1 MKKILYSILALAFLL
16 VACYREE
23 STEWFNQVNGN
34 HTLKAWI
41 ETSANTRTV
50 VNEENQ
56 VVWVNGDKIGV
67 YGDQGTVNSPFSFSK
82 ISSDGMAEFKGD
94 LKGGETPT
102 AVYYPYDENAAI
114 SGDELSLT
122 LPAEYDYSANCN
134 LPMIGVKQEDGTFRF
149 NHLCGLLRISVVGMP
164 KGTTQL
170 KITSKSS
177 DGTLPPSIAGNAVVQ
192 DIYES
197 GAKLTMAS
205 EQSHEIIITHQADTV
220 SGQTVFLVPM
230 PVGQYPLLS
239 VSLQSEDSL
248 YFEKESTLC
257 NIERAT
263 ILNMPEI
270 SLIPDFQFAADTEN
284 NELVLFDYKNN
295 AIVSYALKKNGLPER
310 MRVWNAEE
318 GSEEGNWSEIS
329 FNEDGTVESIMYDV
343 NHIMVFSNYRK
354 DLVDMAYYAD
364 GEITVYKEVVCDDI
378 DWDEYKQKIAE
389 GLADTRGFAEDWGAF
404 KNGLITFA
412 TKYSEEIALA
422 SSSLTCAASSLTGGL
437 ATVYACGGA
446 VKDWIIYFGK
456 KFDPEHAAE
465 WELLDD
471 LNSSFVL
478 LQFKNLIFA
487 KDLLKNFKDYVDFTK
502 KGYEFF
508 ELAGA
513 EVAEF
518 IQKALDELNNN
529 EIDIKVST
537 GGSYDITAT
546 SAVLYGRI
554 TGWNN
559 SSQGTLGFFYST
571 TDKDPVGGKTDVS
584 QLAGNTSDFTAD
596 NGVIE
601 YSGTFRTLKPN
612 STYYYRAFVIV
623 NGEII
628 LGEVK
633 NFTTEQ
639 TEIKVTTGKSYN
651 VTSNSGTICGEI
663 SGWSE
668 SFQGTLGFFYSKTD
682 KDPIGG
688 RADVTEVAKS
698 TSEFAVKENGII
710 SFEGNLELL
719 APNTIYYYRAFVSV
733 NGETI
738 LGEVLSFTT
747 SEASDFFELLSSPVY
762 DADKIYFPFR
772 LENAHD
778 LADTYSK
785 VKLLISREPQPT
797 EDNNIF
803 TYSGL
808 NYEFLSSPVFVNG
821 SGTYTLS
828 MPLDRIEFEW
838 GVTYYYTFCLEPW
851 YSNTHPTIYCETVG
865 SFTLETTSGD
875 VIDLGLSV
883 KWASHNLGAT
893 LPYEYGDLVGW
904 GDPTGKHVEDPMDY
918 EIGKRGDIYCY
929 YGYYKTDDT
938 WDDLKLRL
946 NISNTEWDVAKAQ
959 WGNGWRLP
967 TKDELSELLEK
978 CTWRR
983 IRYKGIDGQRVIG
996 PNNNDIFLP
1005 CAGVRYGENIG
1016 TVGETGY
1023 YWSGTAI
1030 DELFTNGAY
1039 ALEIGRMYKDDIDVY
1054 TTYFGRS
1061 VRPVR

>member
-34 HTLKAWI
+34 HTLKARI
-41 ETSANTRTV
+41 ETSENTRTAV
-50 VNEENQ
+50 DEENQ

-67 YGDQGTVNSPFSFSK
+67 FGDQGTVNSPFSFSE

-94 LKGGETPT
+94 LKGGETPV

-114 SGDELSLT
+114 SGEELSLT
-122 LPAEYDYSANCN
+122 LPMEYDYSANCN
-134 LPMIGVKQEDGTFRF
+134 LPMIGVEQEDATFRF

-170 KITSKSS
+170 KITSKSL
-177 DGTLPPSIAGNAVVQ
+177 DGTVPPSIAGNAVVQ
-192 DIYES
+192 DIHKN
-197 GAKLTMAS
+197 GAKLTMAP
-205 EQSHEIIITHQADTV
+205 EQSNEIIITHEADTV
-220 SGQTVFLVPM
+220 SGQTVFMVPL

-295 AIVSYALKKNGLPER
+295 AIVSYALKENGLPER

-389 GLADTRGFAEDWGAF
+389 GLADTRGFAKDRGAF
-404 KNGLITFA
+404 KNGLRNFA

-422 SSSLTCAASSLTGGL
+422 SSLLTCAASSLTGGF

-446 VKDWIIYFGK
+446 VRDWIIYFGK

-471 LNSSFVL
+471 LNSSYTL
-478 LQFKNLIFA
+478 LQFKNFIFA
-487 KDLLKNFKDYVDFTK
+487 KDLLKNFKDYVDFAK

-518 IQKALDELNNN
+518 IQMALDELNNN

-559 SSQGTLGFFYST
+559 SLQGTLGFFYST

-584 QLAGNTSDFTAD
+584 QLAGSTSDFTAD

-688 RADVTEVAKS
+688 RADVTEVTKS
-698 TSEFAVKENGII
+698 TSEFVVKENGII
-710 SFEGNLELL
+710 SFEGNMELL
-719 APNTIYYYRAFVSV
+719 APNTTYYYRAFVSV

-938 WDDLKLRL
+938 WDDFKLRL

-1016 TVGETGY
+1016 TVGERGY

-1030 DELFTNGAY
+1030 DELFTTGAY
-1039 ALEIGRMYKDDIDVY
+1039 ALGIGRMYKYDIDVY
-1054 TTYFGRS
+1054 TTYSGRS

>member
-295 AIVSYALKKNGLPER
+295 AIVSYALKENGLPER

-343 NHIMVFSNYRK
+343 DHIMVFSNYRK

-389 GLADTRGFAEDWGAF
+389 GLADTRGLID
-404 KNGLITFA
+404 GLNQLVDGLQDFA
-412 TKYSEEIALA
+412 TKYAEEI
-422 SSSLTCAASSLTGGL
+422 SLGTSTLSCAAS
-437 ATVYACGGA
+437 VYASAIPQMVVYNCVGA
-446 VKDWIIYFGK
+446 VKDWFIYIGK
-456 KFDPEHAAE
+456 RVDPEHAEE
-465 WELLDD
+465 WERIEDFDDCFALL
-471 LNSSFVL
+471 SSKKALVNGLKKFDSY
-478 LQFKNLIFA
+478 I
-487 KDLLKNFKDYVDFTK
+487 DLLEDRNELFKRLRDEIMRVK
-502 KGYEFF
+502 
-508 ELAGA
+508 
-513 EVAEF
+513 
-518 IQKALDELNNN
+518 QMALDELKEEEEETYDGIVGKWIYNFRT
-529 EIDIKVST
+529 EQGGWHVGT
-537 GGSYDITAT
+537 GTCIIEFCEDGICFME
-546 SAVLYGRI
+546 
-554 TGWNN
+554 
-559 SSQGTLGFFYST
+559 QGEYYVDGTWSLDGLKCTVEFIAPAEEDYPFEDRFFFSGT
-571 TDKDPVGGKTDVS
+571 V
-584 QLAGNTSDFTAD
+584 TSDYMTMSLQA
-596 NGVIE
+596 
-601 YSGTFRTLKPN
+601 SGYVMCYN
-612 STYYYRAFVIV
+612 STEEKWEREAY
-623 NGEII
+623 
-628 LGEVK
+628 
-633 NFTTEQ
+633 TTWLEGRRLDSNQ
-639 TEIKVTTGKSYN
+639 EEATHVTK
-651 VTSNSGTICGEI
+651 TIFNHVGQNI
-663 SGWSE
+663 S
-668 SFQGTLGFFYSKTD
+668 
-682 KDPIGG
+682 
-688 RADVTEVAKS
+688 
-698 TSEFAVKENGII
+698 
-710 SFEGNLELL
+710 
-719 APNTIYYYRAFVSV
+719 
-733 NGETI
+733 
-738 LGEVLSFTT
+738 
-747 SEASDFFELLSSPVY
+747 
-762 DADKIYFPFR
+762 
-772 LENAHD
+772 
-778 LADTYSK
+778 
-785 VKLLISREPQPT
+785 
-797 EDNNIF
+797 
-803 TYSGL
+803 
-808 NYEFLSSPVFVNG
+808 
-821 SGTYTLS
+821 
-828 MPLDRIEFEW
+828 
-838 GVTYYYTFCLEPW
+838 
-851 YSNTHPTIYCETVG
+851 
-865 SFTLETTSGD
+865 
-875 VIDLGLSV
+875 
-883 KWASHNLGAT
+883 
-893 LPYEYGDLVGW
+893 YGD
-904 GDPTGKHVEDPMDY
+904 E
-918 EIGKRGDIYCY
+918 RGLFSWSRW
-929 YGYYKTDDT
+929 K
-938 WDDLKLRL
+938 KERE
-946 NISNTEWDVAKAQ
+946 TE
-959 WGNGWRLP
+959 
-967 TKDELSELLEK
+967 
-978 CTWRR
+978 
-983 IRYKGIDGQRVIG
+983 
-996 PNNNDIFLP
+996 
-1005 CAGVRYGENIG
+1005 
-1016 TVGETGY
+1016 
-1023 YWSGTAI
+1023 
-1030 DELFTNGAY
+1030 
-1039 ALEIGRMYKDDIDVY
+1039 
-1054 TTYFGRS
+1054 
-1061 VRPVR
+1061 

>member
-34 HTLKAWI
+34 HTLKARI
-41 ETSANTRTV
+41 ETSENTRTAV
-50 VNEENQ
+50 DEENQ

-114 SGDELSLT
+114 SGDELSLA
-122 LPAEYDYSANCN
+122 LPAEYDYSVNCN

-192 DIYES
+192 DIHES
-197 GAKLTMAS
+197 GAKLTMAP
-205 EQSHEIIITHQADTV
+205 EQSNEIIITHEADTV

-295 AIVSYALKKNGLPER
+295 AIVSYALKENGLPER

-404 KNGLITFA
+404 KNGLRNFA

-422 SSSLTCAASSLTGGL
+422 SSSLTCAASPLTGGL
-437 ATVYACGGA
+437 TVYACGGA
-446 VKDWIIYFGK
+446 VKDWIIYLGK

-471 LNSSFVL
+471 LNSSFAL

-487 KDLLKNFKDYVDFTK
+487 KDLLKNFKDYVDFAK

-554 TGWNN
+554 IGWNN
-559 SSQGTLGFFYST
+559 SLQGTLGFFYST

-584 QLAGNTSDFTAD
+584 QLAGSTSDFTAD

-623 NGEII
+623 NGETI

-633 NFTTEQ
+633 KFTTEQ

-668 SFQGTLGFFYSKTD
+668 NFQGTLGFLYSTTD

-688 RADVTEVAKS
+688 KADVTEVAKS
-698 TSEFAVKENGII
+698 TSEFAVKENGIV
-710 SFEGNLELL
+710 SFEGNLKLL
-719 APNTIYYYRAFVSV
+719 APNTTYYYRAFVSV

-838 GVTYYYTFCLEPW
+838 GVTFYYTFCLEPW
-851 YSNTHPTIYCETVG
+851 YPNTHPTIYCETVG

-875 VIDLGLSV
+875 AIDLGLSV

-918 EIGKRGDIYCY
+918 EIGKRGDICCY

-983 IRYKGIDGQRVIG
+983 IRYKGIYGQRVIG

-1030 DELFTNGAY
+1030 DELFTTGAY
-1039 ALEIGRMYKDDIDVY
+1039 ALEIGRMYKDEINVY
-1054 TTYFGRS
+1054 TTSSGRS